1 MKNISM
7 CFLYAKINKY
17 TKLKNNDG
25 FADTNLVVDI
35 FSKFKKD
42 SIEII

>member
-7 CFLYAKINKY
+7 CFLHAKINKY
-17 TKLKNNDG
+17 TELKNNNIFVDSKSI
-25 FADTNLVVDI
+25 VDI